1 MCLVCVR
8 VFLHI
13 EPLFSF
19 YPSTSSTP
27 LVSVRADSSPYRD
40 DTSSVAT
47 KPRHI
52 SYVAVRSS
60 FTNTW
65 LKRLQLLLFTLVYI
79 AVEFTWAS
87 KPTAVSLTQR
97 QNMLDMILL
106 RILLVLLLSTV
117 DPGWCHFLVICVI
130 MSPRGV
136 SYATATA
143 TATYCTKTWWVFL
156 CFSVCGR
163 SGNILSVGW
172 RFMDGPDDMV
182 MMLWC
187 YASVIQQWVSELRA
201 PCDLYDVPVWQAK
214 TSALNS

>member
-143 TATYCTKTWWVFL
+143 TATYWLYQDLVGVFVFFCVWAIRKYIISWLTFHGRPWWY
-156 CFSVCGR
+156 GH
-163 SGNILSVGW
+163 
-172 RFMDGPDDMV
+172 DV
-182 MMLWC
+182 MMLC
-187 YASVIQQWVSELRA
+187 FCHTAVGIRI
-201 PCDLYDVPVWQAK
+201 K
-214 TSALNS
+214 SALWPVRCTCVTGQNKRS